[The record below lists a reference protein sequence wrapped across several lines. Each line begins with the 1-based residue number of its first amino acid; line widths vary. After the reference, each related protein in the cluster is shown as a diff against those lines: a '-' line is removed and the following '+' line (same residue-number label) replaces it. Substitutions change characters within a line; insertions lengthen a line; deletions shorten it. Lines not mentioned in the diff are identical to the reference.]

1 MNLSYKKG
9 INIITMKI
17 ALYFSALAALLGA
30 CASSQ
35 NFTLAQED
43 DIYYV
48 PGKRSLFA
56 QEVKDKTGVDITSNT
71 SSSSQISKNTTNDKV
86 YPKEID
92 NSVNPKS
99 YSIGMARY
107 ATEKQVQ
114 KEEARTGQ
122 TVNRVAVPAND
133 GYWIGGFKGSEN
145 DLEECARIMNRY
157 PEGFAYF
164 GNGYEIAQNLSFSSD
179 WNVYTIDGRYWW
191 FPSSSN
197 VGLYSQ

>member
-1 MNLSYKKG
+1 MNLSYKKE

-17 ALYFSALAALLGA
+17 ALYFSALAVLLGA
-30 CASSQ
+30 CSSSQ
-35 NFTLAQED
+35 NFTRAQED

-56 QEVKDKTGVDITSNT
+56 QEIKDKTGVDITSNT
-71 SSSSQISKNTTNDKV
+71 SSSSQISKNTNNDKV

-99 YSIGMARY
+99 HSIGMARY

-114 KEEARTGQ
+114 KEETRTGQ
-122 TVNRVAVPAND
+122 TVNRIAVPADD

-145 DLEECARIMNRY
+145 DLEECVRIMNRY

-164 GNGYEIAQNLSFSSD
+164 
-179 WNVYTIDGRYWW
+179 
-191 FPSSSN
+191 
-197 VGLYSQ
+197 

>member
-17 ALYFSALAALLGA
+17 ALYFSALAVLLGA
-30 CASSQ
+30 CSSSQ

-114 KEEARTGQ
+114 K
-122 TVNRVAVPAND
+122 
-133 GYWIGGFKGSEN
+133 
-145 DLEECARIMNRY
+145 
-157 PEGFAYF
+157 
-164 GNGYEIAQNLSFSSD
+164 
-179 WNVYTIDGRYWW
+179 
-191 FPSSSN
+191 
-197 VGLYSQ
+197 

>member
-17 ALYFSALAALLGA
+17 ALYFSALAVLLGA
-30 CASSQ
+30 CSSSQ

-56 QEVKDKTGVDITSNT
+56 QEVKDKTGVDIISNT

-99 YSIGMARY
+99 YSIGMEPKNRCKKKRPEPDKRL
-107 ATEKQVQ
+107 TELQS
-114 KEEARTGQ
+114 RPMTG
-122 TVNRVAVPAND
+122 T
-133 GYWIGGFKGSEN
+133 GSEA
-145 DLEECARIMNRY
+145 LKAVKMI
-157 PEGFAYF
+157 
-164 GNGYEIAQNLSFSSD
+164 
-179 WNVYTIDGRYWW
+179 WKNVRG
-191 FPSSSN
+191 S
-197 VGLYSQ
+197 

>member
-17 ALYFSALAALLGA
+17 ALYFSALAVILSA
-30 CASSQ
+30 CSSSQ
-35 NFTLAQED
+35 NFMRVQED

-48 PGKRSLFA
+48 PGRQSLFA
-56 QEVKDKTGVDITSNT
+56 QEIKKKTGVDITSNT
-71 SSSSQISKNTTNDKV
+71 SSSSQVSQTSSNDKV

-99 YSIGMARY
+99 HSIGMARY

-122 TVNRVAVPAND
+122 TVNRIAVPEDD
-133 GYWIGGFKGSEN
+133 G
-145 DLEECARIMNRY
+145 
-157 PEGFAYF
+157 
-164 GNGYEIAQNLSFSSD
+164 
-179 WNVYTIDGRYWW
+179 
-191 FPSSSN
+191 
-197 VGLYSQ
+197 